1 MKMPANTCQFSFTFV
16 RHGKSTGNTEGR
28 LQGQSEYPLSEL
40 GLQQARQL
48 AAYWCNQERT
58 FDRIITSPLERAR
71 HTAEIL
77 ADALEVPIET
87 DPIWMERF
95 FGSWEGLTPEEV
107 HQIHSNFDFS
117 DLTQRPGQNGESLL
131 ELYARTSQA
140 LQSLLNRPAG
150 EYLIVSHGAMLQMT
164 FYTIFGLSPLLN
176 FQRLRFQFENTAFS
190 NLSYDPRRQLWLVAG
205 INQTPHLDTN
215 HTGGA
220 GSGESGTT
228 TLIT

>member
-1 MKMPANTCQFSFTFV
+1 MPANNNPYGFTFL

-28 LQGQSEYPLSEL
+28 LQGQSEYPLSEW
-40 GLQQARQL
+40 GLQQAHQL
-48 AAYWCNQERT
+48 AAYWCNQKRT
-58 FDRIITSPLERAR
+58 FAQIITSPLERAR

-107 HQIHSNFDFS
+107 HQIHSDFDFS
-117 DLTQRPGQNGESLL
+117 DFTQRPGQNGESLL
-131 ELYARTSQA
+131 ELYARASQA

-190 NLSYDPRRQLWLVAG
+190 NLSYDPRRQLWLVTG
-205 INQTPHLDTN
+205 INQTPHLATN
-215 HTGGA
+215 HTGQA
-220 GSGESGTT
+220 GTAESGATAI
-228 TLIT
+228 IT